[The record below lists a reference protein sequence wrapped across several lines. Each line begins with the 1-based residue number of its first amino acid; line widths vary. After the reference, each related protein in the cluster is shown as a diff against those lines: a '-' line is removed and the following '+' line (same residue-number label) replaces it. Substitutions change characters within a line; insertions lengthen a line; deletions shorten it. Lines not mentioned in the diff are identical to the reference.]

1 MVRLS
6 LLYLMAHIV
15 VGKVTEVIQP
25 VILHLLGQFH
35 HLVRFDVR
43 TPLRKRTDD
52 TLHLPMTFAVLFTLN
67 TQRSWND
74 DKLNMRR
81 ITLLTAILIHRLV
94 SKREVDF
101 LLS

>member
-1 MVRLS
+1 
-6 LLYLMAHIV
+6 
-15 VGKVTEVIQP
+15 
-25 VILHLLGQFH
+25 
-35 HLVRFDVR
+35 
-43 TPLRKRTDD
+43 
-52 TLHLPMTFAVLFTLN
+52 MTFAVLFTLN